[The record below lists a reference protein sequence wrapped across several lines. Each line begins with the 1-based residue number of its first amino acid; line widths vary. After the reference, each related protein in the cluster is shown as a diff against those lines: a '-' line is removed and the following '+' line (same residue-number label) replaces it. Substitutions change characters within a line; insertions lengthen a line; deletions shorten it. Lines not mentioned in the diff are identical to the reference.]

1 MQATSTTS
9 KSASIKVKAL
19 CIFSNAW
26 RILLGE
32 GFDPHKQEL
41 YLRPLGGGVDFGETH
56 HRAIQREIMEELGL
70 AITDLNLISVIE
82 NFFTFNNQAGHE
94 IIFVYDAKFI
104 DSSVYRQDNFQG
116 QESDGTLFKARWL
129 ALGSIN
135 ANTPP
140 IYPTELIQHL
150 KQQCEKL
157 AKNQP

>member
-56 HRAIQREIMEELGL
+56 HRAIQPEIMEELGL
-70 AITDLNLISVIE
+70 AITDINLIGVIE

-94 IIFVYDAKFI
+94 IIFVYDAEFI
-104 DSSVYRQDNFQG
+104 DSSVYLQDNFQG
-116 QESDGTLFKARWL
+116 QESDGEFFNTRWL
-129 ALGSIN
+129 ALDSID

-140 IYPTELIQHL
+140 IYPAELIQLL